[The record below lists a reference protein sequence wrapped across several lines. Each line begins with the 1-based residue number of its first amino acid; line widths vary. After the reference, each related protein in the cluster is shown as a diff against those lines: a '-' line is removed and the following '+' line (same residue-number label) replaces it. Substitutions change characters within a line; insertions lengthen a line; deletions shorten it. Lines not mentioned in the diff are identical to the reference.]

1 MILSKKEY
9 NKSLDDIKY
18 KRKQALV
25 NYIKKLPLFNKLT
38 RTYIGKLTDN
48 TKELKVT
55 KDCVIYKEGDLA
67 DKVYIVKE
75 GEFVVSK
82 KIIVMNKQN
91 EDIDEIKKNPKRASM
106 VQNKF
111 FNKNSV
117 KLIDKHTLA

>member
-1 MILSKKEY
+1 LIDGKPRMATIKCLKRAHFMVLSKKEY

-18 KRKQALV
+18 KRKLTLV

-48 TKELKVT
+48 TKEVKVT

-67 DKVYIVKE
+67 DKVFIVKE

-82 KIIVMNKQN
+82 KIIV
-91 EDIDEIKKNPKRASM
+91 
-106 VQNKF
+106 
-111 FNKNSV
+111 
-117 KLIDKHTLA
+117 

>member
-9 NKSLDDIKY
+9 NKSLDEIKY
-18 KRKQALV
+18 KRKLALV

-55 KDCVIYKEGDLA
+55 KDCIIYKEGDPA

-82 KIIVMNKQN
+82 KIILSN
-91 EDIDEIKKNPKRASM
+91 
-106 VQNKF
+106 
-111 FNKNSV
+111 
-117 KLIDKHTLA
+117 